1 MDIEVEM
8 TEEITRGVMTE
19 ETVIEI
25 ETITARN
32 KKVVAEVEAKV
43 TTRKRKAAEREAMI
57 AID

>member
-1 MDIEVEM
+1 MEM